1 MRSFIGSPRAWNK
14 TQDNPYIMYAM
25 GVKEEGGQIP
35 AVFKSKDLAM
45 NALMQ
50 TLVDLILE
58 NKDKDIV
65 WRGYPEVDSYET
77 KCPVTGEITTWY
89 KATARLCFEDE

>member
-1 MRSFIGSPRAWNK
+1 MKSFIGRPYAWNI
-14 TQDNPYIMYAM
+14 DSSNPYVVYSI
-25 GVKEEGGQIP
+25 GVKQEGHQFP
-35 AVFKSKDLAM
+35 AKFASSDLAM

-65 WRGYPEVDSYET
+65 WRRYPEVSFDDEYDDFT
-77 KCPVTGEITTWY
+77 KTTTRRY
-89 KATARLCFEDE
+89 YATARLCFEDK